1 MMSEEPNLDEKE
13 QDVGKGTHLF
23 LALCI
28 ASIVAFTIWA
38 TQAELDIVS
47 VATGEV
53 APSSNVQTVEHLE
66 GGIIRNIFAKE
77 GDRVSAN
84 QPLIDLEQTQSG
96 ADVQELKIR
105 IRSLIATVSRL
116 RAELADK
123 ENPEFPAALQKA
135 EPQLVRQATAIFETR
150 RNRMRGQINAQ
161 RDAIRQREL
170 EIKEVQARR
179 ASAQSSLKLI
189 NEQIK
194 ISDNLLKKEL
204 TNRMLHLNLLK
215 EAADLRGRI
224 DEANAALPRLEAAL
238 GEARSNMDTIRA
250 SFREEAQLALDE
262 STREMEELTQRVKKF
277 EDNLNRTTVRS
288 PVDGIIKTMYV
299 RTVGGVVRPGGAV
312 ADIVPADDRLII
324 EAKLLPQDIGYVR
337 SGQPAKVTLASADA
351 ARLGDIRGNVDRVS
365 PDTIVNDD
373 GVPFYKVRIVTDQS
387 YFQDGTLRYD
397 LFPGMQ
403 VVASIQTGS
412 RTVMEYILDPLIGR
426 AGDALRER

>member
-1 MMSEEPNLDEKE
+1 MMSEKPSLEDTDR
-13 QDVGKGTHLF
+13 DVSKGTHLF
-23 LALCI
+23 LALCVAAI
-28 ASIVAFTIWA
+28 IAFTVWA

-66 GGIIRNIFAKE
+66 GGIVRNILAHE
-77 GDRVSAN
+77 GDRVAAN
-84 QPLIDLEQTQSG
+84 QPLIELEQTQSG

-105 IRSLIATVSRL
+105 IRSLIAEVSRL
-116 RAELADK
+116 RAELAGK
-123 ENPEFPAALQKA
+123 ETPEFPAALQKA

-150 RNRMRGQINAQ
+150 RKRMQGQVNAQ
-161 RDAIRQREL
+161 KDAIRQREL

-238 GEARSNMDTIRA
+238 GEANSNMDTIRA

-277 EDNLNRTTVRS
+277 EDNFDRTTVRS

-312 ADIVPADDRLII
+312 AEIVPADDRLII

-337 SGQPAKVTLASADA
+337 SGQSAKVTLASADA
-351 ARLGDIRGNVDRVS
+351 ARFGDIRGNVDRVS
-365 PDTIVNDD
+365 PDTIVNED

-387 YFQDGTLRYD
+387 YFEDGKLRYD

-426 AGDALRER
+426 VGDALRER